1 MAVNKLLRDRIK
13 EVAKKRGMTLTDLER
28 ALNLGGGTIQHWN
41 KVCPNTDKLLL
52 VSDYLEVS
60 LDYLVRGYDFV
71 PNGPASEKE
80 YDLIEY
86 YRKLNEA
93 GKDNLLEYIQFLI
106 GQEKYICTSAADH

>member
-41 KVCPNTDKLLL
+41 KVCPNTNKLLL

-60 LDYLVRGYDFV
+60 LDYLVRGYDYV
-71 PNGPASEKE
+71 PNAPASEKE
-80 YDLIEY
+80 YSLIEY
-86 YRKLNEA
+86 YRQLNDA
-93 GKDNLLEYIQFLI
+93 GKANLMEYATFLSV
-106 GQEKYICTSAADH
+106 QEKYICSEATDH